1 MSEQPIDFYL
11 NKNCIEIVDKL
22 ESISNKLHKIAN
34 EFKRAEIILE
44 EDRKQEMFQKIRVDA
59 RVRK

>member
-11 NKNCIEIVDKL
+11 NKNCIDIVDKL
-22 ESISNKLHKIAN
+22 ECISHKLHKIAN
-34 EFKRAEIILE
+34 EFKKAEIILE

>member
-22 ESISNKLHKIAN
+22 ELISHKLHRIAS
-34 EFKRAEIILE
+34 EFKKAEIILE
-44 EDRKQEMFQKIRVDA
+44 EDRKEEIFQKIKVDV